1 MYMYKYLP
9 SEGCWRLAMRYGYGY
24 DQEPDTMELIGVFSF
39 FFFFFQESLK
49 KKMNEW
55 MNVCIDLFVAFLL
68 ACVRR

>member
-1 MYMYKYLP
+1 MYKYLP

-39 FFFFFQESLK
+39 FFFFFEESLK
-49 KKMNEW
+49 KKMNEG
-55 MNVCIDLFVAFLL
+55 IDLFVAFLL